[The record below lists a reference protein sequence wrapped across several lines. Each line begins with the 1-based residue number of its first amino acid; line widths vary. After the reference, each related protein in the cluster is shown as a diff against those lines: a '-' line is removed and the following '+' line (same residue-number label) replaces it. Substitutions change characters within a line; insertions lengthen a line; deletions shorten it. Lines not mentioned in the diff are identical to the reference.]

1 MSCAL
6 CVATIA
12 GGLLIAQRLGISDFV
27 FALWVSG
34 FNTALAYY
42 LSTRIKV
49 KFVSN
54 KYVLSAIL
62 FFITY
67 LYFLK
72 TGQINSGVQNGM
84 IVGAILFVISQY
96 VERSIYKANRRKS
109 LVPFQKVVTP
119 LVLFVVVTL
128 LAAIKAF

>member
-12 GGLLIAQRLGISDFV
+12 GGLLIAQQLGISDFV

-49 KFVSN
+49 KLVSN

-62 FFITY
+62 FFVTY

-72 TGQINSGVQNGM
+72 TGQVNSGVQNGM
-84 IVGAILFVISQY
+84 MAGVVLFVISQY
-96 VERSIYKANRRKS
+96 VERSVYRTNRRKS
-109 LVPFQKVVTP
+109 LVPFQKVVIP
-119 LVLFVVVTL
+119 LVLFVGATL